1 MDYQLIYCPIFTS
14 ASRRTLSTDPKEKN
28 PMGPDDHLIELSV
41 PVVTMMAYSVY
52 TKVSVAY

>member
-1 MDYQLIYCPIFTS
+1 
-14 ASRRTLSTDPKEKN
+14 
-28 PMGPDDHLIELSV
+28 MGPDDHLIELSV